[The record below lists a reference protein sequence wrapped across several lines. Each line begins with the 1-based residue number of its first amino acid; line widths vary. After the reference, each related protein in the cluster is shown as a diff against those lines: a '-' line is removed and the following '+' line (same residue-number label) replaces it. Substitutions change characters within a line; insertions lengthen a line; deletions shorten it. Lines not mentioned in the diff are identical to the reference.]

1 MAAKNSMP
9 ERAVAQTEVAVSE
22 NNVEIREQVHK
33 KNPRALHG
41 ERTGSER
48 VYARGDQALPAA
60 NFIPEWIAIICR
72 WRASGCPASDFVAGW
87 R

>member
-33 KNPRALHG
+33 RTRVRFTGNAPGLNVFTPEGIRLCLLRTLYPNGSQLFAAGGRAAVPR
-41 ERTGSER
+41 RIS
-48 VYARGDQALPAA
+48 
-60 NFIPEWIAIICR
+60 
-72 WRASGCPASDFVAGW
+72 
-87 R
+87 

>member
-33 KNPRALHG
+33 EPACASRGTH
-41 ERTGSER
+41 R
-48 VYARGDQALPAA
+48 V
-60 NFIPEWIAIICR
+60 
-72 WRASGCPASDFVAGW
+72 
-87 R
+87 

>member
-33 KNPRALHG
+33 
-41 ERTGSER
+41 RTR
-48 VYARGDQALPAA
+48 VRFTGNAPGLNVFTPEGDQALPAA

>member
-33 KNPRALHG
+33 KNPRALH
-41 ERTGSER
+41 
-48 VYARGDQALPAA
+48 A